1 MPHKLILLIAIIV
14 TLTISA
20 PAHARV
26 KLDDICQVYGQKE
39 VRLTGMGLV
48 VGLDGTGDGNKAL
61 PTMNALMAVMKSM
74 GAPATDPRELG
85 SADNVAIVLIDAT
98 IPQGGLRQGQR
109 IDCFVSSYL
118 GAKCLRGGRLLVSAL
133 QTAEVNDNRL
143 IGTAAGPL
151 IIEEVTTPTIGRIPN
166 GVIIETNLMQNQDF
180 INNIIT
186 QDEGYPQFTLL
197 LDEAHSSFL
206 SSTAVADA
214 INDNLSFQLE
224 NRLQKIARARSPGV
238 IDIAIPEQYATEPVE
253 FISEVLRVWIDTP
266 HTQAK
271 VIVNARTKTVIVTA
285 EVEISPTLIAHPNL
299 DISIGGVNPAAVPS
313 SFEVLNDPEALQT
326 TARLDQLIRA
336 LKQLRV
342 PPEGI
347 IEVLRELSKT
357 GKLHAVYEER

>member
-1 MPHKLILLIAIIV
+1 MKVASLFIVSLALLLISNSTV
-14 TLTISA
+14 F
-20 PAHARV
+20 ARV
-26 KLDDICQVYGQKE
+26 KLENICQIYGQKE

-48 VGLDGTGDGNKAL
+48 VGLNGTGDGGKAI
-61 PTMNALMAVMKSM
+61 PTIRALGAVMQAM
-74 GAPATDPRELG
+74 GAPVLDLRELNN
-85 SADNVAIVLIDAT
+85 ADNVAIVLIEAT
-98 IPQGGLRQGQR
+98 IPQGGLRVGQKL
-109 IDCFVSSYL
+109 DCYVSSYL
-118 GAKCLRGGRLLVSAL
+118 GAESLRGGRLLISAI
-133 QTAEVNDNRL
+133 QTANIADDRL
-143 IGTAAGPL
+143 VGTAAGAL
-151 IIEEVTTPTIGRIPN
+151 VLEDPTALTGARIPN
-166 GVIIETNLMQNQDF
+166 GVIIETDL
-180 INNIIT
+180 T
-186 QDEGYPQFTLL
+186 QDDEFIKNIVRVDKGMSYFTLL
-197 LDEAHSSFL
+197 LDEAHASFL

-224 NRLQKIARARSPGV
+224 NRLQQIAKARTPGV
-238 IDIAIPEQYATEPVE
+238 IDIMIPPQYFDEPVE

-271 VIVNARTKTVIVTA
+271 VIVNNRTKTVIVTA

-299 DISIGGVNPAAVPS
+299 DIAIGGMGGVAPS
-313 SFEVLNDPEALQT
+313 SFEVLDDPMANQQ